1 MFKKLIQKRQHVNCA
16 LHKDYM
22 ILLKSTDFRSMF
34 SIGYLTA
41 SHYSVETRAEYK
53 KTLK

>member
-16 LHKDYM
+16 LYKDYM
-22 ILLKSTDFRSMF
+22 ILIKSTDFRSMF
-34 SIGYLTA
+34 SIGSLTA
-41 SHYSVETRAEYK
+41 SRYSVEIRAEYK